1 MDGMIAKPGKLGKLH
16 IRVRN
21 EHPTPQGEKNYED

>member
-1 MDGMIAKPGKLGKLH
+1 MEGMIAKPGKLGKLH

-21 EHPTPQGEKNYED
+21 KHSTPSRRKKL